1 LENLGEDV
9 VAGSMRGAKS
19 LSGPSTCD
27 LAPAILH
34 DEIEHEAWFAEFLG
48 HGPSR
53 HYSREGRRTRP
64 ISPIFSTRDSDSQT
78 RG

>member
-1 LENLGEDV
+1 MAPDVEDV
-9 VAGSMRGAKS
+9 VAGGMHEEKS

-27 LAPAILH
+27 LALGILH
-34 DEIEHEAWFAEFLG
+34 DEIEHEAWLAEFLG

-64 ISPIFSTRDSDSQT
+64 ISPTFSTRNSESQT